1 MVKPQRGYRSKF
13 DLHAFIQFFS
23 RSMMLYRV
31 VIYSFWKKSG
41 RVKIAWTTMLIVISV
56 NDFNA

>member
-1 MVKPQRGYRSKF
+1 
-13 DLHAFIQFFS
+13 
-23 RSMMLYRV
+23 MMLYRV